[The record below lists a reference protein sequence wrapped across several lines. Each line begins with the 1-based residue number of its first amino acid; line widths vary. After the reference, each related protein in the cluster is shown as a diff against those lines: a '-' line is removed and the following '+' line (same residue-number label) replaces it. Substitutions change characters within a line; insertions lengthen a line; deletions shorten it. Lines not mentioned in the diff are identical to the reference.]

1 MPSAEDGHAP
11 ALEPGTAEVLQ
22 AATRVLAGV
31 ALRSLDV
38 LDSAV
43 TLPQFR
49 LLAVL
54 ADLGPAPPGGP
65 PGRSAWTRRPS
76 PGWPTGWSPPGTWTA
91 APPRTTAAW

>member
-1 MPSAEDGHAP
+1 M
-11 ALEPGTAEVLQ
+11 LQ

-54 ADLGPAPPGGP
+54 ADLGRRRPGGR
-65 PGRSAWTRRPS
+65 PGRSALTRRPS
-76 PGWPTGWSPPGTWTA
+76 PGWPTGWSRPATWPA
-91 APPRTTAAW
+91 APTRSTAAW